1 MSEIEKL
8 RQKLKRLE
16 RKAEKLQVDSIPFK
30 RLMKTYY
37 ATERKI
43 EVLGGEVN

>member
-8 RQKLKRLE
+8 KKKLAKLE
-16 RKAEKLQVDSIPFK
+16 RRAEKLDKNSIPFK
-30 RLMKTYY
+30 RLMKTFC

-43 EVLGGEVN
+43 EKLS